1 MISIGSFLYGNMPIF
16 LEINKHIFHIF
27 VPIGIAQML
36 AKGEFEDLSEARAC
50 VRESFDIGIYQ

>member
-27 VPIGIAQML
+27 VPIGIIPLQPVRNYPSCC
-36 AKGEFEDLSEARAC
+36 LSC
-50 VRESFDIGIYQ
+50 

>member
-27 VPIGIAQML
+27 VPIGIRNNDQPEL
-36 AKGEFEDLSEARAC
+36 FTPHKIENDS
-50 VRESFDIGIYQ
+50 V